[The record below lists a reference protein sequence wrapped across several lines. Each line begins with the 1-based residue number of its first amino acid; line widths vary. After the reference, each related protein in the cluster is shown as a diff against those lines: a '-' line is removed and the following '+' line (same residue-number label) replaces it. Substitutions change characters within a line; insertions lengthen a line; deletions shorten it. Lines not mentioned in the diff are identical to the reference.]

1 MTEQLKKPDR
11 RVVRSKI
18 ALKQALLT
26 LMSERG
32 YDSVSITD
40 IVERADYNRGT
51 FYTHYENKDALLS
64 DIISELIQE
73 LMKAFRAPYEH
84 QAIFRISEMSANSI
98 KIFEQIHEN
107 AAVYTTLLQSNV
119 ATSLWKHMFLAL
131 KQISMEE
138 LVYSESGID
147 PELQA
152 AFSIHALLGL
162 IFHWIESGF
171 KHSPAYMQEQ
181 LYKMIHWHPTE
192 AKTKLKS

>member
-1 MTEQLKKPDR
+1 MSQLPKKIDR
-11 RVVRSKI
+11 RIVRSKI

-32 YDSVSITD
+32 YDDVSITD

-51 FYTHYENKDALLS
+51 FYTHYDNKDALLS
-64 DIISELIQE
+64 DIIHELILE
-73 LMKAFRAPYEH
+73 LLKSFRAPYEH

-98 KIFEQIHEN
+98 KIFEHIHEH
-107 AAVYTTLLQSNV
+107 AAVYSTLLQSNV
-119 ATSLWKHMFLAL
+119 ATSLREHMFQAL

-147 PELQA
+147 PDLQA

-162 IFHWIESGF
+162 IFHWVESGF
-171 KHSPAYMQEQ
+171 NHSPAYMQEQ
-181 LYKMIHWHPTE
+181 LFKMIHWHPME
-192 AKTKLKS
+192 AKTKLR